1 MSDPKRALVERAVA
15 AAVKARPILTL
26 RATALPTLVAPTDAA
41 LAAAQQWLVDGD
53 VARAA
58 AAAASAAPLIE
69 KAWLSWDESSGVT
82 KDLVALKRA
91 VHAAEAAMLAA
102 RAAAWTP
109 AAASHGW
116 DHDAAEARAR
126 ASAGPVWEATEAER
140 CAAMAQGVAP

>member
-1 MSDPKRALVERAVA
+1 M
-15 AAVKARPILTL
+15 
-26 RATALPTLVAPTDAA
+26 
-41 LAAAQQWLVDGD
+41 
-53 VARAA
+53 
-58 AAAASAAPLIE
+58 
-69 KAWLSWDESSGVT
+69 T

-109 AAASHGW
+109 AAPTPGW
-116 DHDAAEARAR
+116 DGDAAEARAR

>member
-58 AAAASAAPLIE
+58 QASATAAPAIE
-69 KAWLSWDESSGVT
+69 KAWLSWDESAGVT

-91 VHAAEAAMLAA
+91 VHAVEAVMLAV
-102 RAAAWTP
+102 RAAVWTLVAP
-109 AAASHGW
+109 TSGW
-116 DHDAAEARAR
+116 DGDAAEARAR
-126 ASAGPVWEATEAER
+126 VSAGSVWEATEAER